1 MSNRRADIL
10 ETALKLFNEKG
21 IDGVTTRDIAKK
33 IKISLGNL
41 TYYFPAK
48 SDIVYALVEEW
59 GKAVDDAL
67 TDHTDTNM
75 NALTDYFYQ
84 VKIVFE
90 TQLKY
95 KCILQN
101 RYGEIIN
108 SFPDTQKY
116 LSDFLKI
123 RFDSWEQLN
132 KQLVN
137 EELARKE
144 LVIESHALSAMLN
157 ILATFWQQEFLI
169 YFPELTEEQKV
180 EKALDIFFQAY
191 KPYLT
196 KKGLDGLTPL
206 LKELKHY

>member
-48 SDIVYALVEEW
+48 SDIVNALVEEW

-95 KCILQN
+95 NFILQK
-101 RYGEIIN
+101 RYGEIIY
-108 SFPDTQKY
+108 SFPDAQKY

-157 ILATFWQQEFLI
+157 ILAIFWQQEFLI
-169 YFPELTEEQKV
+169 YFPELTDKQKV
-180 EKALDIFFQAY
+180 EKALAIFFQAY

-196 KKGLDGLTPL
+196 KKGLDELTPL

>member
-1 MSNRRADIL
+1 MSKRRADIL

-48 SDIVYALVEEW
+48 SDIVNALVEEW
-59 GKAVDDAL
+59 GKVVDDAL
-67 TDHTDTNM
+67 TNHTDTNM
-75 NALTDYFYQ
+75 NALIDYFYQ

-95 KCILQN
+95 KFILQK

-108 SFPDTQKY
+108 SIPDTQKY

-157 ILATFWQQEFLI
+157 ILAIFWQQEFLI
-169 YFPELTEEQKV
+169 YFPELTDKQKV
-180 EKALDIFFQAY
+180 EKALTIFFQAY

-196 KKGLDGLTPL
+196 KKGLDELTPL

>member
-1 MSNRRADIL
+1 MSNRRAEIL
-10 ETALKLFNEKG
+10 ETALKSFNEKG

-48 SDIVYALVEEW
+48 SDIVNALVEEW

-95 KCILQN
+95 KFILQK
-101 RYGEIIN
+101 RYGEIIH
-108 SFPDTQKY
+108 SFPDSQKY

-144 LVIESHALSAMLN
+144 LVIESHGLSAMLN
-157 ILATFWQQEFLI
+157 ILAIFWQQEFLI
-169 YFPELTEEQKV
+169 YFPELTDKQKV
-180 EKALDIFFQAY
+180 EKALAIFFQAY

-196 KKGLDGLTPL
+196 KKGLDELTPL

>member
-10 ETALKLFNEKG
+10 EAALELFNEKG

-59 GKAVDDAL
+59 GKAVDKAL
-67 TDHTDTNM
+67 SDHTDTNM

-95 KCILQN
+95 KCILQK

-108 SFPDTQKY
+108 SFPEAQKY

-144 LVIESHALSAMLN
+144 LVTESHALSAMLN
-157 ILATFWQQEFLI
+157 ILVIFWQQEFLI
-169 YFPELTEEQKV
+169 YFPELTDAQKV
-180 EKALDIFFQAY
+180 ERALAITFQAY

-196 KKGLDGLTPL
+196 KKGIDILEPILVKID
-206 LKELKHY
+206 HY